1 MIKLK
6 AFNTKTSRQV
16 IFIIMLMIGWE
27 SLSRI
32 GHLPALLFPSLSSV
46 LKELM
51 AQTVNGELIHR
62 TCFSLYLIGMGLG
75 LAIALALILTI
86 LAACIPI
93 ISEWVQVLMAV
104 LHPLPGIA
112 ILPIVI
118 LWLGTGPQSIIAVI
132 VMSAVWPLVAN
143 LHTGLKTI
151 PVTQIEVGKNL
162 GLGGIRLVWSILL
175 PGAFPHILSGLRVG
189 WARAWQAAV
198 AAEMVF
204 GASGGEGGLGWFI
217 YKERFFMEI
226 AAVFAGMIVI
236 VMIGLIVER
245 LFFEV
250 IEIKTVRRWG
260 MTTH

>member
-1 MIKLK
+1 MVKLK
-6 AFNTKTSRQV
+6 TFNSKTSRQV
-16 IFIIMLMIGWE
+16 IFIIMVMIGWE

-32 GHLPALLFPSLSSV
+32 GRLPALLFPSLSSV

-51 AQTVNGELIHR
+51 VQTLNGELIHR

-75 LAIALALILTI
+75 LAIVLALTLTI

-93 ISEWVQVLMAV
+93 VSEWVQVLMAV

-260 MTTH
+260 MTTY

>member
-1 MIKLK
+1 MFRLK
-6 AFNTKTSRQV
+6 TLNSKTSHQI
-16 IFIIMLMIGWE
+16 IFIIALMVGWE
-27 SLSRI
+27 LLSKI
-32 GHLPALLFPSLSSV
+32 GHLPALLFPPLSSI
-46 LKELM
+46 LKELTI
-51 AQTVNGELIHR
+51 QTISGELIHR
-62 TCFSLYLIGMGLG
+62 TGFSLYLIGVGLG
-75 LAIALALILTI
+75 FAIILALILTI
-86 LAACIPI
+86 LAACVPI
-93 ISEWVQVLMAV
+93 ISEWVQVLMAI

-143 LHTGLKTI
+143 LLTGLKTI
-151 PVTQIEVGKNL
+151 PVTQLEVGRNL

-175 PGAFPHILSGLRVG
+175 PGALPHILSGLRVG

-236 VMIGLIVER
+236 VLIGLVVER

-250 IEIKTVRRWG
+250 IEIKTIRRWG
-260 MTTH
+260 MTTN